1 MIRQEY
7 IDFIQKFE
15 GLNPY
20 ELDHFSKN
28 LYQHYQVALKE
39 QAHIEKTDISAG
51 DVKEIIIRT
60 MQLIQIELAE
70 RKVKTA
76 ELNLELLK
84 SKFMK

>member
-20 ELDHFSKN
+20 ELDHFCKIFH
-28 LYQHYQVALKE
+28 QHYKAALKE
-39 QAHIEKTDISAG
+39 RPQMTTDLTSG
-51 DVKEIIIRT
+51 DVKEIIIRA
-60 MQLIQIELAE
+60 MQMIQIELAE

-84 SKFMK
+84 SKFLEH

>member
-7 IDFIQKFE
+7 IDFVEKFE

-20 ELDHFSKN
+20 ELDHFCKIIHQN
-28 LYQHYQVALKE
+28 YQATFKE
-39 QAHIEKTDISAG
+39 QPQIAKGDLASS
-51 DVKEIIIRT
+51 DVKEIMIRA
-60 MQLIQIELAE
+60 MQMVQIELAE

-84 SKFMK
+84 SKFL